1 MCSIC
6 ITKEG
11 AAQNQGSQPA
21 QALVVLIWQITQG
34 GQLEIC
40 PTMCFICTRK
50 PAIHCPSIRL
60 GPFLLQIIFGIM
72 STRGCAWIHV
82 GHSVCKLAGLQAHND
97 YQNLARVVLHGK
109 TAWVGLHPQL
119 LDLFAP
125 IFLQWYLFVK
135 DSIPPKIMWF
145 EKVGGLLW
153 IFCGEKWGP
162 RCGQLDVCA
171 GTG

>member
-1 MCSIC
+1 MYSIC

-11 AAQNQGSQPA
+11 AAQIQGSQPA

-82 GHSVCKLAGLQAHND
+82 GHSVCKLAGLQAVND
-97 YQNLARVVLHGK
+97 YQNPNRVVLHGK
-109 TAWVGLHPQL
+109 TACAYIPNYLIVSLH
-119 LDLFAP
+119 F
-125 IFLQWYLFVK
+125 FLQCYLFVTRASK
-135 DSIPPKIMWF
+135 KN
-145 EKVGGLLW
+145 KLGG
-153 IFCGEKWGP
+153 
-162 RCGQLDVCA
+162 
-171 GTG
+171 